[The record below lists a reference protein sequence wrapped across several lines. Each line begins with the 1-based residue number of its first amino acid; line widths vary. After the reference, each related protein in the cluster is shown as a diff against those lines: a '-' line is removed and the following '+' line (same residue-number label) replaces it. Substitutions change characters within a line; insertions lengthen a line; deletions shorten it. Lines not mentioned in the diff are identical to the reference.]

1 MKGNFRAENGIVTL
15 SGIDFG
21 IPGADVQLAGTYAL
35 ETETLDLSGKVTM
48 QAKLSQTT
56 TGVMSFLLRFADPIF
71 SKGGKGTILPIKITG
86 SVQDPHYG
94 LDVGHKASAV
104 NEK

>member
-1 MKGNFRAENGIVTL
+1 
-15 SGIDFG
+15 
-21 IPGADVQLAGTYAL
+21 
-35 ETETLDLSGKVTM
+35 
-48 QAKLSQTT
+48 
-56 TGVMSFLLRFADPIF
+56 MSFLLRFADPIF